1 MNSLFAMI
9 FVIVGLTI
17 SPPSPVHAQEEPD
30 EIQESGPRLSS
41 DLPETRDEILA
52 IAKALGADP
61 AKDVLFGAQA
71 TRMAALSTDLSDRR
85 VIAFATHGLMPGDLP
100 GLSRPA
106 LAMAGGAP
114 GESPLLTLDDVLTM
128 KLKAD
133 WIVLSACNTASG
145 DGRAQEAFSGLARA
159 FFFAGARSVLATHW
173 AVESISA
180 QQLVTR
186 IFAYQTES
194 RGASRAESLR
204 HAQLELIA
212 GQAGANYVHPFF
224 WAPYALYGDPAL

>member
-1 MNSLFAMI
+1 
-9 FVIVGLTI
+9 
-17 SPPSPVHAQEEPD
+17 
-30 EIQESGPRLSS
+30 LSE
-41 DLPETRDEILA
+41 LPETRDEILA

-71 TRMAALSTDLSDRR
+71 TRMAALSTNLSDRR
-85 VIAFATHGLMPGDLP
+85 VIASATHGLMPGDLP

-186 IFAYQTES
+186 IFAYQTEN